1 MTSSWEN
8 AWKEGRTGWDAG
20 GSPPILTK
28 LVEAGEMPAG
38 RVLVPGCGSGY
49 DAFTLSGNGRRS
61 VGLDLAPSAAE
72 RFQLVR
78 ESLGISEEDASIIVG
93 DFFEF
98 ESGDHFDLVW
108 DYTFLCALPREL
120 REAWAARMAAI
131 IKPGGSLVC
140 LVFPVD
146 PTRPVDQGPPF
157 PLTPDLVAGLLA
169 KDFEAVSMEKVEV
182 SNPGREGKE
191 WLGRWTRT

>member
-1 MTSSWEN
+1 L
-8 AWKEGRTGWDAG
+8 KQ
-20 GSPPILTK
+20 
-28 LVEAGEMPAG
+28 LVEGATLPSG

-49 DAFTLSGNGRRS
+49 DAFTLSGHGRRA

-72 RFQLVR
+72 RFELVR
-78 ESLGISEEDASIIVG
+78 ESLGVSQEDATIIVG

-108 DYTFLCALPREL
+108 DYTFLCALPRES
-120 REAWAARMAAI
+120 REAWAARMAEI
-131 IKPGGSLVC
+131 IKPGGELIC

-157 PLTPDLVAGLLA
+157 PLTPDLVAGLVA
-169 KDFEAVSMEKVEV
+169 KDFEAVSMEAVVV

-191 WLGRWTRT
+191 WLGRWIRR